1 MTKVDQKV
9 LKLVK
14 LQHGFMAWPQI
25 LVCGGGDAAYTASSS
40 CHWWAVED
48 GSWQPGPSM
57 LYPRQ
62 RAATLQR

>member
-1 MTKVDQKV
+1 
-9 LKLVK
+9 
-14 LQHGFMAWPQI
+14 MAWPQI
-25 LVCGGGDAAYTASSS
+25 LVCGGVDADYTASSA